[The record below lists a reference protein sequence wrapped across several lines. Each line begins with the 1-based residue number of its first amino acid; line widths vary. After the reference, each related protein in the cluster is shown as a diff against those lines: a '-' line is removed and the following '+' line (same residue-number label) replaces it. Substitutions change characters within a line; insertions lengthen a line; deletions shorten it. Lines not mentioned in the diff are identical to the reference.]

1 MTDPITSVVS
11 AFLTKKFG
19 VVFSGF
25 IGAIIS
31 LKFVDGL
38 SLKAR
43 AFNVFC
49 GVSLAYYITE
59 YVVDRFGVGA
69 YRDAVACLIGLF
81 GLSAC
86 AAVFKMFNEMDLW
99 AAIKDAI
106 SLWRSK

>member
-1 MTDPITSVVS
+1 MTDPATGILS

-106 SLWRSK
+106 FLWRSK